1 MLSFLKVKL
10 GCSPY
15 PIPKFAFSYIQ
26 LFFICKMGRIHA
38 HCSHTKPPVSPDPRQ
53 LCAVIT
59 PEAQDPWESALI
71 SFQLWCHCVLEAHR
85 VYPDDNGKE
94 EVCILVAHVGS
105 HFAHSNNLI
114 SVFLRFSLF
123 FWVLFLML
131 APSSLL
137 FTHPC
142 SRWLHPYFIPSGS
155 PMTSMAIS
163 QPSFYSFLSIVF
175 STGSH
180 SLSSS
185 ETPPPASS
193 SLAAALCLFA
203 DSASSN
209 WHLNLRVSQGS
220 VQTLCFLCVYLLE
233 DAHSSF
239 L

>member
-1 MLSFLKVKL
+1 MLS
-10 GCSPY
+10 
-15 PIPKFAFSYIQ
+15 
-26 LFFICKMGRIHA
+26 
-38 HCSHTKPPVSPDPRQ
+38 
-53 LCAVIT
+53 
-59 PEAQDPWESALI
+59 SA
-71 SFQLWCHCVLEAHR
+71 SSSGASCVLEAHR
-85 VYPDDNGKE
+85 VYPNDNGKE

-131 APSSLL
+131 VPSSLL
-137 FTHPC
+137 FTYPC

-155 PMTSMAIS
+155 PMTYMTTS

-220 VQTLCFLCVYLLE
+220 VQTLCFLRVYLLE